1 VLRSSVD
8 SARSL
13 LGTIAGATISAA
25 ALVFSVTVL
34 SVQLASAQF
43 SPRVVR
49 GYLRDD
55 LRKWATGFMVATF
68 TYALLVLRAVRVPE
82 SGDGEEVVPQI
93 ALTVGVVLGSSRWSW
108 WSPTSTA
115 RRARSWSA
123 TCSGGS
129 PARRSSWSTRCA
141 PDRGAGATRRT
152 RSRRPPPRTRSS

>member
-1 VLRSSVD
+1 MLRSSVD

-13 LGTIAGATISAA
+13 LGTIAGATISVA

-55 LRKWATGFMVATF
+55 LRKWATGSMVATF

-93 ALTVGVVLGSSRWSW
+93 ALTVGVVLGIVSMVLVVAYIDR
-108 WSPTSTA
+108 A
-115 RRARSWSA
+115 ARSLVV
-123 TCSGGS
+123 GDVLRRI
-129 PARRSSWSTRCA
+129 AR
-141 PDRGAGATRRT
+141 
-152 RSRRPPPRTRSS
+152 

>member
-1 VLRSSVD
+1 MLRSSVD

-13 LGTIAGATISAA
+13 LGTIAGATISVA

-93 ALTVGVVLGSSRWSW
+93 ALTVGVVLGIVSMVLVIAYIDR
-108 WSPTSTA
+108 A
-115 RRARSWSA
+115 ARSLVV
-123 TCSGGS
+123 GDVLRRI
-129 PARRSSWSTRCA
+129 AR
-141 PDRGAGATRRT
+141 
-152 RSRRPPPRTRSS
+152 

>member
-1 VLRSSVD
+1 MLRSSVD

-93 ALTVGVVLGSSRWSW
+93 ALTVGVVLGIVSMVLVVAYIDR
-108 WSPTSTA
+108 A
-115 RRARSWSA
+115 ARSLVV
-123 TCSGGS
+123 GDVQRRI
-129 PARRSSWSTRCA
+129 AR
-141 PDRGAGATRRT
+141 
-152 RSRRPPPRTRSS
+152 

>member
-13 LGTIAGATISAA
+13 LGTIAGATISVA

-93 ALTVGVVLGSSRWSW
+93 ALTVGVVLGIVSMVLVVAYIDR
-108 WSPTSTA
+108 A
-115 RRARSWSA
+115 ARSLVV
-123 TCSGGS
+123 GDVLRRI
-129 PARRSSWSTRCA
+129 AR
-141 PDRGAGATRRT
+141 
-152 RSRRPPPRTRSS
+152 